1 MQITEKRSF
10 RDRLRGLFL
19 LGHPLPVLLHV
30 IAVTLF
36 VLLAAWSRLVW
47 PVVLLVVGAHSAMQL
62 AIAMLNDYCDRE
74 IDAVGKPEKP
84 IPRGLVTPP
93 EALIAGCTM
102 IALMLVLLLPLP
114 PLAWLLSLAYLAL
127 AMAYNLGLK
136 STPFSGVV
144 FALAMPLIPL
154 YAFAGVGRSLPFL
167 FWLVPVGFLLG
178 VSLNLA
184 NSLPDLEEDAAGG
197 ARTLAVV
204 LGLRRSF
211 VVATLLI
218 VLAAL
223 LILSLDIS
231 DMLRVQPV
239 VLVAMLAVAGG
250 LLAAGLACAGPEK
263 ARQTRKLFFYL
274 VTLACLALAGGW
286 FLGVLI

>member
-10 RDRLRGLFL
+10 RDRLRGFFL
-19 LGHPLPVLLHV
+19 LSHPLPVLFHMV
-30 IAVTLF
+30 AVTLF
-36 VLLAAWSRLVW
+36 VLLAARSHLVW
-47 PVVLLVVGAHSAMQL
+47 PVILLVVGAHTAMQL

-74 IDAVGKPEKP
+74 MDAVGKPEKP
-84 IPRGLVTPP
+84 IPRGLVTPS

-204 LGLRRSF
+204 LGLKRSF
-211 VVATLLI
+211 VVANLLI

-231 DMLRVQPV
+231 GLLRVQPLALAV
-239 VLVAMLAVAGG
+239 TLVVAGG
-250 LLAAGLACAGPEK
+250 LLAAGLDFTGPEK
-263 ARQTRKLFFYL
+263 VRRTRKLFFYL
-274 VTLACLALAGGW
+274 VTLACIALAGGW